1 MEDGGNTAGAGVLQ
15 RYAEVRERIAA
26 AARAGGRNPAEVRL
40 VAVSKTFPA
49 AVVAPLARLGGV
61 LLGESRVQEAAAK
74 IAELAGAP
82 CQWHLI
88 GHLQSNKANRA
99 AELFSLVHSVD
110 DVELLR
116 RLDRRCLE
124 LGRTLDVLAEINVG
138 GEEVKSGCT
147 GEALPQILAAAAECR
162 AVRLRG
168 LMTVPPYT
176 EDPEGARPFF
186 ARLRELRERWAPRF
200 AGALDLR
207 ELSMGMSHDFE
218 VAVAEGATIV
228 RVGSAIFG
236 GR

>member
-1 MEDGGNTAGAGVLQ
+1 MEDWGNAGGPGVRQ
-15 RYAEVRERIAA
+15 RYAAIRERIDA
-26 AARAGGRNPAEVRL
+26 AARSCGRNPADVKL

-49 AVVAPLARLGGV
+49 SAVEPLARLGGV
-61 LLGESRVQEAAAK
+61 LLGESRVQEASAK

-99 AELFSLVHSVD
+99 AELFTLIHSVD

-124 LGRTLDVLAEINVG
+124 TGRTVDILAEVNVG

-147 GEALPQILAAAAECR
+147 AETLPQILAAAAECR
-162 AVRLRG
+162 GVRLRG

-186 ARLRELRERWAPRF
+186 ARLRELREAWVPRF
-200 AGALDLR
+200 AGGLDLR

-218 VAVAEGATIV
+218 VAVAEGATYV